1 MSYNYDDVWY
11 RYRMEVMFNGEWRE
25 VGTSGDQNQALSIL
39 TNEYGGRRDFRLR
52 EAVSDQIV
60 VYRDRTLTRQQESD
74 TSLMESIRSVLLN
87 LRNNESDSQ
96 RVYREQSER
105 FRREMMGEW
114 VQQNSNSFFREVMN
128 ERPVRTTN
136 ERDYN
141 REMDR
146 YENRRSRLARFGFVN
161 SAPVVMPPQ
170 FVRIAV
176 DDEINTFKKVSE
188 PREKVNWKEEGF

>member
-1 MSYNYDDVWY
+1 MSYNDDIWY

-39 TNEYGGRRDFRLR
+39 SNEYGGRRDFRLR
-52 EAVSDQIV
+52 EAVSDRIV
-60 VYRDRTLTRQQESD
+60 AYQDRTLTRQDESGA
-74 TSLMESIRSVLLN
+74 SLLASIKAVLQN
-87 LRNNESDSQ
+87 LRSNETESQ
-96 RVYREQSER
+96 RNFREQSER

-114 VQQNSNSFFREVMN
+114 AHNSNTFFREVMN
-128 ERPVRTTN
+128 ERPVRTSN
-136 ERDYN
+136 EREYQ

-146 YENRRSRLARFGFVN
+146 YENRRSRLSRFGFVN

-176 DDEINTFKKVSE
+176 DDEVNTFKKVSE